1 VEEQLLLPIIFLIF
15 SLVFP
20 ALVIL
25 EEVALA
31 PPVLLR
37 QVVRALDMV
46 MVVAQGMLVL
56 VVLAMARA
64 VRARVVQLLWSG
76 KK

>member
-1 VEEQLLLPIIFLIF
+1 
-15 SLVFP
+15 VFP

-46 MVVAQGMLVL
+46 TVVAQGLLVL
-56 VVLAMARA
+56 ATRAMARA
-64 VRARVVQLLWSG
+64 VRARLAQLLWSG
-76 KK
+76 KNEKCFNFPK